1 LYERYSSERLLDR
14 RRWVAEYV
22 KENKEYLILD
32 GYLQEVRHFNY
43 ANPEGSEP
51 PYHRIGELYFEDVE
65 QMQTSLSSDEGQGR
79 HASCIPLEE
88 RGRSRVVYGHR
99 KVCRTFEREHAV
111 PVGCGWHLG
120 TPALVPLHLNL
131 HLYLTFSYDYLDP
144 HRKVPKTPRTL
155 V

>member
-1 LYERYSSERLLDR
+1 MDRLYERYSSERLLDR

-65 QMQTSLSSDEGQGR
+65 QMQTSLSSDEGQ
-79 HASCIPLEE
+79 
-88 RGRSRVVYGHR
+88 
-99 KVCRTFEREHAV
+99 AV
-111 PVGCGWHLG
+111 SADFQSFATGG
-120 TPALVPLHLNL
+120 VPLLI
-131 HLYLTFSYDYLDP
+131 SEID
-144 HRKVPKTPRTL
+144 V
-155 V
+155 